1 MHMFRVLLLAA
12 TVSNF
17 YSSCVTVSHTEGKE
31 SFDVE
36 SPKPPLSNCA
46 THIHKRHPNAESDA
60 AKVMTNNGAVGMP
73 AASVK
78 LMADFLKEGKLNPE
92 HVPTQKGFLKVFTA
106 WVTED
111 DLLFTTSES
120 PGLQH
125 VFEHLKIR
133 FTLPTHTTVHNQ
145 ITHIFGEMHDR
156 VKAEM
161 KVCTSSLCYILDHSD
176 LCRAYLAKLHTQLIH
191 GQPVK

>member
-1 MHMFRVLLLAA
+1 MFRVSLL
-12 TVSNF
+12 TVIVSNF
-17 YSSCVTVSHTEGKE
+17 YSSCVTVPHTEGKE

-36 SPKPPLSNCA
+36 SPKPPLGNCA
-46 THIHKRHPNAESDA
+46 THICKKHPNAESDA
-60 AKVMTNNGAVGMP
+60 AKVMTNNGTLVGMP

-92 HVPTQKGFLKVFTA
+92 HVPMQKGFLKVFAA

-111 DLLFTTSES
+111 DLPFTTSES
-120 PGLQH
+120 PGLQR
-125 VFEHLKIR
+125 VFEYLKIR
-133 FTLPTHTTVHNQ
+133 FMLPTNTTVRNQ
-145 ITHIFGEMHDR
+145 ITRIFGEMHDR

-161 KVCTSSLCYILDHSD
+161 KVCISCLVILDHSD

-191 GQPVK
+191 G